1 MNFHQFLEATENSD
15 LVAAWRQSILAQYP
29 GTNIEAWVN
38 PYQIELAT
46 LRIPA
51 EEQGGGKG
59 TAIVQSLQEIAKQ
72 IGLPIVVRP
81 DPEPRKKAKLIS
93 FYKRL
98 GFVPN
103 KGRHKDYT
111 ISSPF
116 AFTMYWR
123 P

>member
-1 MNFHQFLEATENSD
+1 MNFHLYLENSD
-15 LVAAWRQSILAQYP
+15 LIATWRQSMLAQYP
-29 GTNIEAWVN
+29 GTDIEVWAN

-93 FYKRL
+93 FYRRL

-103 KGRHKDYT
+103 KGRYKDYT

-116 AFTMYWR
+116 ASTMYWR